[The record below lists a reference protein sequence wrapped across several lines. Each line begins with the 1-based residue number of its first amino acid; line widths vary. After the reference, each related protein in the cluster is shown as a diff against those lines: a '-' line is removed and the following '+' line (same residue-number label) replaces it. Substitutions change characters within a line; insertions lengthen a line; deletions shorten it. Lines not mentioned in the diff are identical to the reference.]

1 MHYLE
6 RPCAD
11 YVRAAVQAA
20 ADIHR
25 EDIPGD
31 ILVFLTGARSLHRSH
46 ARWAVDE
53 PCMSLSMLGS
63 ISAASQPALT
73 AAGVPGTT
81 VVEQELFMWP
91 N

>member
-31 ILVFLTGARSLHRSH
+31 ILVFLTGRRP
-46 ARWAVDE
+46 VQE
-53 PCMSLSMLGS
+53 TCMMGH
-63 ISAASQPALT
+63 
-73 AAGVPGTT
+73 
-81 VVEQELFMWP
+81 W
-91 N
+91 